1 LKQRHDNAGLV
12 TNTPIRNSGNTNAVP
27 DELNEL
33 TIAFQRADIHR
44 INAIWPALIAS
55 HRQLQ
60 STWFSLTMLEN
71 TLIVIA
77 DRKTA
82 CLDTDFA
89 SELCALCKEMSVYAT
104 TLANIISDNRATI
117 SLAQKNFRQRRLEQ
131 GMYILFC
138 RQNHRRKK

>member
-71 TLIVIA
+71 TLIVQLPIE
-77 DRKTA
+77 KQ
-82 CLDTDFA
+82 LVLIQILHPNFA
-89 SELCALCKEMSVYAT
+89 HYA
-104 TLANIISDNRATI
+104 
-117 SLAQKNFRQRRLEQ
+117 
-131 GMYILFC
+131 
-138 RQNHRRKK
+138 KK